1 MVMETYAERLQRE
14 EKMTNYDMD
23 AMRRKQEF
31 AEGLVEHEKKTVHDT
46 RILGKDEE
54 AWTAIDVEIPD
65 EDFIKIAHAPHT
77 RDITINKM
85 VNLILKDGIKN
96 AEYRFEHGKQFLTE
110 NN

>member
-1 MVMETYAERLQRE
+1 
-14 EKMTNYDMD
+14 MTNYDMD
-23 AMRRKQEF
+23 EMRRRDDEQRKKEF
-31 AEGLVEHEKKTVHDT
+31 GKDIVEHEKRSVHDT
-46 RILGKDEE
+46 RTLGKDEE
-54 AWTAIDVEIPD
+54 PWTAVDIEIPD
-65 EDFIKIAHAPHT
+65 EDFIKIAHAAHT